1 MGWKKATKKQPTKS
15 TQTWLVLRANQ
26 RHYRRSSFQLCSHSA
41 VISLTVYARPRLASP
56 FFYLKK
62 RFRVFSVPRTTSRAR
77 KRTFKFVFFVGAAEC
92 NVPAWFF
99 PWNGHFLDAQ
109 VLQTPRARPFLRR
122 GSQRFFLLDW
132 TDPTSR
138 WASIDGLRIG
148 HRRHRVTNPPGPTSS
163 PSCNRWR

>member
-122 GSQRFFLLDW
+122 GSQRFFFVGLDR
-132 TDPTSR
+132 SNK
-138 WASIDGLRIG
+138 SMGIDRRIADWPS
-148 HRRHRVTNPPGPTSS
+148 TS
-163 PSCNRWR
+163 PSNESTWADVVTVV